1 MVSRVR
7 EIPFTSLNNCIILC
21 IYMCSCAIFYINLDL
36 QMRLESCFVI
46 IFAHQQK
53 KCTMT
58 TTQNDHI
65 HLITSLR
72 GGVYTLGL
80 PKILALQHS
89 PTQAS
94 GIYAEQHQWRSH
106 HVLLGER
113 ERAHVV
119 LQLDRA
125 DCMYLCVYFMYV
137 SDGLCAKHSS
147 FLNVYVNL
155 FNNLLFFYKYFM
167 RYLCRAA
174 SVEISPCLIG
184 RAGTGPRSVTTGPR

>member
-1 MVSRVR
+1 
-7 EIPFTSLNNCIILC
+7 
-21 IYMCSCAIFYINLDL
+21 
-36 QMRLESCFVI
+36 MRWESGFVI

-58 TTQNDHI
+58 TTQNYHI

-89 PTQAS
+89 PAQAS

-106 HVLLGER
+106 LVLLDER
-113 ERAHVV
+113 ERVHLV

-125 DCMYLCVYFMYV
+125 VCMYFCVYFMYV

-147 FLNVYVNL
+147 FLNVYVNP
-155 FNNLLFFYKYFM
+155 FNNLHFFYNNFLSYS
-167 RYLCRAA
+167 RVR
-174 SVEISPCLIG
+174 SPSPIMLRIHKLYQRSLVPSCLTHSHRKELLVNIE
-184 RAGTGPRSVTTGPR
+184 TFLGPGKAIKP